1 TRAMKFGSLVDCLL
15 LTPRKFDQL
24 YAVKPEQYL
33 ASKGT
38 MEKWTRQSKT
48 CRKWE
53 DDHEAAGRIVID
65 NYDRLEAEACVN
77 SLMDEPEIRSLVNA
91 SDAQVLVTADYLDAD
106 TRKLIP
112 LKFMLDLV
120 PKLGSPYERVLAD
133 LKTCDSADPRAWKKA
148 VFNHKYHVQAAMY
161 LDAYVCATGEDRTD
175 FYHPVVEN
183 YFPYETACR
192 HLSAEFIDLGRHEYL
207 AALRRY
213 ARCLKD
219 NVWPGYDTDARK
231 LVDGWALVEPEEWM
245 LKQS

>member
-1 TRAMKFGSLVDCLL
+1 MPELRNPFSNGKIERDTSNVDLRVYHKHTVPRGDPGYTLSRPQLVEFNHNPRRWLHGYGEKPTRAMKFGSLVDCLL

-38 MEKWTRQSKT
+38 MEKWTRQAKP

-91 SDAQVLVTADYLDAD
+91 SDAQVLVTADYLGPGP
-106 TRKLIP
+106 RKLIP
-112 LKFMLDLV
+112 LKFLLDLV

-148 VFNHKYHVQAAMY
+148 VFNH
-161 LDAYVCATGEDRTD
+161 
-175 FYHPVVEN
+175 
-183 YFPYETACR
+183 
-192 HLSAEFIDLGRHEYL
+192 
-207 AALRRY
+207 
-213 ARCLKD
+213 
-219 NVWPGYDTDARK
+219 
-231 LVDGWALVEPEEWM
+231 
-245 LKQS
+245 